1 MRYRVTLTEQ
11 TVYEIEA
18 ASPEAALSLAVGDAH
33 PTLDEQGNEGDI
45 LSCRVDQALPEIEQI
60 AA

>member
-1 MRYRVTLTEQ
+1 MKYRVILTEQ

-18 ASPEAALSLAVGDAH
+18 PSPAEALAIATGDLAG
-33 PTLDEQGNEGDI
+33 EI
-45 LSCRVDQALPEIEQI
+45 LSERRDQALPEIEEL